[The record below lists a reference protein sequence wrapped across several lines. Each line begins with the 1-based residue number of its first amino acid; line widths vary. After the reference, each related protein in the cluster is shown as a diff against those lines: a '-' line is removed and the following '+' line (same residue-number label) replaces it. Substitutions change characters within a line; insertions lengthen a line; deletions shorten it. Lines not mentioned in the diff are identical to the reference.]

1 MSNNDLDKL
10 LTAIED
16 NHKQLVTKYNVLVKR
31 TNSIIS
37 TLKDLNSKLD
47 FLSDKMSMFEII
59 EEEDIEDEPDFD
71 PYQVE
76 PEDYEEDDE

>member
-37 TLKDLNSKLD
+37 TLKELNSKLD

>member
-16 NHKQLVTKYNVLVKR
+16 NHKQLVTKYDVLVKR

-37 TLKDLNSKLD
+37 TLKELNSKLN

-76 PEDYEEDDE
+76 PEDYEEEDD

>member
-37 TLKDLNSKLD
+37 TLKELNSKLN

-76 PEDYEEDDE
+76 PEDYEEEDD

>member
-16 NHKQLVTKYNVLVKR
+16 NHKQLVTKYNVLVQR

-37 TLKDLNSKLD
+37 TLKELNSKLN

-76 PEDYEEDDE
+76 PEDYEEEDE